1 MFKHKD
7 GLWLLNTSKK
17 EKGKLAKTNCQKE
30 EHPLQKTK
38 HQELYV
44 WQV

>member
-1 MFKHKD
+1 MSKHKD

-30 EHPLQKTK
+30 HPLQKTK

-44 WQV
+44 RQV